1 MPIFNFT
8 KGRSTKLSVE
18 AQVDVILHCKR
29 PSQDAHFAAKY
40 KVSESCIRHYR
51 LGQHGVD
58 LREKL
63 ETGWR
68 P

>member
-1 MPIFNFT
+1 MPIFNFA
-8 KGRSTKLSVE
+8 KGRSTKLTLK
-18 AQVDVILHCKR
+18 AQVDVILHCTR
-29 PSQDAHFAAKY
+29 PSQDAHFAEKY
-40 KVSESCIRHYR
+40 DVTPSCIRHYR

-58 LREKL
+58 LRLKL